1 MASAAGPS
9 SREPKTRRL
18 IPGRLQRRTGD
29 DAAEGLTLDIGA
41 TLSRTSSLPLPSA
54 SGLRER
60 SISPVKRVQQ
70 IYKHEEYRE
79 SNSSLLSNASFLPD
93 TPSPLLPPDLKKLR
107 TARSGIANDGKMFDD
122 EADSD
127 DEDGHRLDA
136 DASAWD
142 RIRVLAH
149 RNSGIL
155 LMLAA
160 QVFAST
166 MSLITRLLE
175 TGFETEFHA
184 LQILFARQTISVVLC
199 SGYMWATKVP
209 DFPLGAK
216 SVRLLLVARGVGGFF
231 GVFGLYY
238 SLTYLD
244 ISDATVITFLAP
256 SVAAFACYI
265 LLKEPFTKT
274 EALAGLIS
282 FVGVILIARPTVIFS
297 TPESPSNAG
306 SVGSGGSEP
315 SPSQQTDGL
324 SVNLRDVTPAQRT
337 TAVLVALVGVLGAA
351 TAFTTIRWIG
361 KRAHPLISVNY
372 FSAWCAI
379 VSFVGL
385 LVVPGIGFRRPRTGV
400 QWMLLAGIGLCGFI
414 MQFLLTAALQ
424 RERAGLVTHMVYAQ
438 MVFAVLWDKL
448 IWDHLPSW
456 ASLFGS
462 ALILSSV
469 VWVAIRKNQTSK
481 DPARV
486 TRREARQDVQ
496 TGDEER
502 GLVAAKNSD
511 DEGSSDEDGSVL
523 DDDEARALEDEAA
536 IQMRQLGR

>member
-1 MASAAGPS
+1 MASAS
-9 SREPKTRRL
+9 SSKEPKTRRL
-18 IPGRLQRRTGD
+18 IPARLSRQAGD
-29 DAAEGLTLDIGA
+29 DGPERPTLDIGA
-41 TLSRTSSLPLPSA
+41 ALSRTSSLPLPSA

-60 SISPVKRVQQ
+60 SISPVKRTQQ

-79 SNSSLLSNASFLPD
+79 SSSSLLSNASFLPD
-93 TPSPLLPPDLKKLR
+93 TPSPLLPPDLKKLKAMR
-107 TARSGIANDGKMFDD
+107 NGTDGKMFDD
-122 EADSD
+122 DADSD
-127 DEDGHRLDA
+127 DDEEGHGVDA
-136 DASAWD
+136 DASVMEKVK
-142 RIRVLAH
+142 VLMH
-149 RNSGIL
+149 RNAGIL

-160 QVFAST
+160 QLFAST

-209 DFPLGAK
+209 DFPLGPK
-216 SVRLLLVARGVGGFF
+216 SVRWLLVARGVGGFF

-274 EALAGLIS
+274 EVLAGLIS
-282 FVGVILIARPTVIFS
+282 FVGVILIARPTALFS
-297 TPESPSNAG
+297 TPASPSDSG

-324 SVNLRDVTPAQRT
+324 SVNLREVTPAQRT

-379 VSFVGL
+379 VSFVAL
-385 LVVPGIGFRRPRTGV
+385 LVVPGIGFRWPRTGV
-400 QWMLLAGIGLCGFI
+400 QWGLLAGIGVCGFI

-438 MVFAVLWDKL
+438 MVFALLWDKL
-448 IWDHLPSW
+448 VWDHLPSW
-456 ASLFGS
+456 ASLLGS
-462 ALILSSV
+462 ALILGSAL
-469 VWVAIRKNQTSK
+469 WVAIRKNQTSK

-486 TRREARQDVQ
+486 SRREARQDVQ

-511 DEGSSDEDGSVL
+511 DEGSSDGDDDSVL
-523 DDDEARALEDEAA
+523 DDDEARTLEDETA
-536 IQMRQLGR
+536 IQMRLLGR